1 MFGGFQVN
9 MEQNNSLNEVIQIC
23 AAHPQCIGCPLVD
36 KSMNINGA
44 TMTCINAQIF
54 QKGKNKS

>member
-1 MFGGFQVN
+1 MFRDIHVN
-9 MEQNNSLNEVIQIC
+9 MEQNNSFNEAMQIC

-44 TMTCINAQIF
+44 TITCMNAQVF
-54 QKGKNKS
+54 QKGDKK